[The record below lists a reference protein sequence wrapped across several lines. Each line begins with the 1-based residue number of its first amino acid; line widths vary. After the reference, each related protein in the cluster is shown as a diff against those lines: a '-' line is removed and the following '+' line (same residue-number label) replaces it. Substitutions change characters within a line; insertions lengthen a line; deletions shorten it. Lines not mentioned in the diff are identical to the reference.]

1 MEALAAQEA
10 VVLVEEVAVALTEEA
25 EGDEEVVAMAAV
37 VEAWIVV
44 EAKAEMAEAWV
55 ALDLATP
62 GLVTGSVNC
71 VETPTLLGGRSATSV
86 RRPKVR
92 IPAMLA
98 KEVAAE
104 VVEALE
110 GDEEEDLVE
119 AGVVALEIAEEEVEA
134 SGVTEVVV
142 EEDLAVVLEVT
153 VVEEAVDLVA
163 VEVEAL
169 VGTEEEG
176 EVVSAIVVAVAEDLG
191 VIGVVAP

>member
-1 MEALAAQEA
+1 MAAQEE
-10 VVLVEEVAVALTEEA
+10 VDLVEEVAVALTEEA
-25 EGDEEVVAMAAV
+25 EADEEVAAMAAV

-44 EAKAEMAEAWV
+44 GAKAEMAEAWV

-86 RRPKVR
+86 KRPKVR
-92 IPAMLA
+92 IPATPA
-98 KEVAAE
+98 KEVAGE
-104 VVEALE
+104 GEEALE
-110 GDEEEDLVE
+110 EDEEEDLVE

-176 EVVSAIVVAVAEDLG
+176 EVVSAIVVAVVEDLG

>member
-1 MEALAAQEA
+1 MEAQEE
-10 VVLVEEVAVALTEEA
+10 VDLVEEVAVALTEEA
-25 EGDEEVVAMAAV
+25 EVGEEVAAMAAV

-44 EAKAEMAEAWV
+44 EARAEMVVAWV
-55 ALDLATP
+55 ALDLVTP
-62 GLVTGSVNC
+62 GLVTGSANC

-92 IPAMLA
+92 IPATPA

-104 VVEALE
+104 VEEALE

-119 AGVVALEIAEEEVEA
+119 AGVVASGTVEEEVEA

-142 EEDLAVVLEVT
+142 EEDSAVVLEVT

-176 EVVSAIVVAVAEDLG
+176 EVGLAIVVAVAADLG
-191 VIGVVAP
+191 VIEGVAP

>member
-1 MEALAAQEA
+1 MEALAAQEE
-10 VVLVEEVAVALTEEA
+10 VDLVEEVAVALTEEA
-25 EGDEEVVAMAAV
+25 EGDEEVAAMAAV

-104 VVEALE
+104 AEEALE

-119 AGVVALEIAEEEVEA
+119 AGVVASETVEEEVEA

-142 EEDLAVVLEVT
+142 EDLAVVLEVT

>member
-1 MEALAAQEA
+1 M
-10 VVLVEEVAVALTEEA
+10 EEVAVALTEEA

-92 IPAMLA
+92 IPATPA

-104 VVEALE
+104 VEEALE

-119 AGVVALEIAEEEVEA
+119 AGVVASGTVEEEVEVI
-134 SGVTEVVV
+134 SMVVN
-142 EEDLAVVLEVT
+142 T
-153 VVEEAVDLVA
+153 TTEAVSEAIATATTEA
-163 VEVEAL
+163 VS
-169 VGTEEEG
+169 G
-176 EVVSAIVVAVAEDLG
+176 AIVKEVNSTNNFV
-191 VIGVVAP
+191 